1 MARTKK
7 PATKKAP
14 ERTDQEVYDLW
25 MGDAWRSLE
34 QTAYWAKRA
43 MEKIVLREEYHAQIL
58 GTTAMKA
65 LVEGQLFIAGAIA
78 RRPKK

>member
-1 MARTKK
+1 MAKPKK
-7 PATKKAP
+7 PVAKKVP
-14 ERTDQEVYDLW
+14 EETDQEVYDRW
-25 MGDAWRSLE
+25 MRDAFRGFE
-34 QTAYWAKRA
+34 QAAHWAKRA

-65 LVEGQLFIAGAIA
+65 LAEGQLYIAGAIA